1 MKEDGLPGR
10 PSVFETTPTDGL
22 GRPSSDMAVESLID
36 QIVNG
41 VLKQLGTVE
50 GDAAPASTTAVEKR
64 SSRQGT
70 IELAEPVIT
79 AEVVADRIGGAGVVS
94 IPTKSIITP
103 AAWDV
108 IRELGIE
115 VQRPGRAGDVRSKAA
130 VNEGSGAFKSASCRL
145 LIVVRNTEAVDRIW
159 LDLQSSWRRELLGC
173 SDDAAKLAIGEITR
187 GETTSVVILAEQSH
201 RAACLA
207 NRHEKVKAAAI
218 RDAADVK
225 VIAKQL
231 KCNVWCL
238 DPTGRSWF
246 ELRNVFRAIG

>member
-1 MKEDGLPGR
+1 MSEQ
-10 PSVFETTPTDGL
+10 
-22 GRPSSDMAVESLID
+22 SLID

-41 VLKQLGTVE
+41 VLKQLGTPGE
-50 GDAAPASTTAVEKR
+50 GAPIPQQAART
-64 SSRQGT
+64 GT
-70 IELAEPVIT
+70 VELAESVIT
-79 AEVVADRIGGAGVVS
+79 AELLSEQIGQAGAVA
-94 IPTKSIITP
+94 IPKKSIITP

-108 IRELGIE
+108 IKELGIE
-115 VQRPGRAGDVRSKAA
+115 VQRPARAGETSRPATAA
-130 VNEGSGAFKSASCRL
+130 TTAATGKL
-145 LIVVRNTEAVDRIW
+145 LIVVRNTDAVDRLW

-173 SDDAAKLAIGEITR
+173 PDDAAKMAIGELTR
-187 GETTSVVILAEQSH
+187 GETASVVILAEQAH

-225 VIAKQL
+225 VIGKQL
-231 KCNVWCL
+231 RCNVWCL